1 MRDAFERVPMGVDT
15 YYRRKDKFPEE
26 IEEIEKRAEAAG
38 RGERLEMMDHA
49 TYRQIQNTIRLR
61 DSAAEL
67 LLETLPHLKR
77 IVTEDGYTVRDHE
90 GRERFVVIYPRDVI
104 AAIKVRQELAQFG
117 TQPEGA
123 TAALPQA
130 TEEARLPVLPS
141 PPLHFT
147 LVSLPPDTEVRID
160 TPDVVDAEVEILD

>member
-1 MRDAFERVPMGVDT
+1 
-15 YYRRKDKFPEE
+15 
-26 IEEIEKRAEAAG
+26 
-38 RGERLEMMDHA
+38 
-49 TYRQIQNTIRLR
+49 
-61 DSAAEL
+61 L
-67 LLETLPHLKR
+67 LLKALPHLKR
-77 IVTEDGYTVRDHE
+77 IVTEDGYTVRDHA

-104 AAIKVRQELAQFG
+104 AAIKVLQELAQFG
-117 TQPEGA
+117 TLPEGA